1 MKEVSWGIIGCG
13 DVTEIKS
20 GPALM
25 KAPHSSVAAVMRRDA
40 GRAEDYARRHGVA
53 RWFSDVDDLL
63 GCDEVNAVYV
73 ATPPSTH
80 MALTIKALDS
90 GRPVLVEKPM
100 AMNVR
105 ECEEMVAAAKANAQP
120 LFVAYYR
127 RALPRFEKMR
137 ELVQSGAI
145 GTPRCVIVR
154 HLMNPDDLPP
164 PGWRVDPAVAGGGH
178 FVDKQTHALNWI
190 DHALGPVAQAKG
202 VVANQSQ
209 TSAAEDTVGFTL
221 CLESGLIVSGLS
233 CYVAGEAADSITV
246 VGSGGQVEMSC
257 LDWSPLRLTN
267 NGAVRD
273 LEIPDPPHVHQP
285 FVERVVAHIRG
296 DGLAPCMGEDGM
308 RTTWVTDQL
317 YADYRGARGTV

>member
-1 MKEVSWGIIGCG
+1 MTEISWGIIGCG
-13 DVTEIKS
+13 DVTEVKS

-25 KAPHSSVAAVMRRDA
+25 KAPHSSVAAVMRRDG

-53 RWFSDVDDLL
+53 RWFDNVDDLL
-63 GCDEVNAVYV
+63 GCEAVNAVYV

-80 MALTIKALDS
+80 LSLAVKALDS

-100 AMNVR
+100 AMNVG
-105 ECEEMVAAAKANAQP
+105 ECAEMIAAAKANDQP

-137 ELVQSGAI
+137 DLVQSGAI
-145 GTPRCVIVR
+145 GTPRCVIIR
-154 HLMNPDDLPP
+154 HLMNPVDLL

-190 DHALGPVAQAKG
+190 DHTLGPVAQAMG

-221 CLESGLIVSGLS
+221 RLESGLVVSGMC
-233 CYVAGEAADSITV
+233 CYVAGEPADSITV
-246 VGSGGQVEMSC
+246 VGSEGQVEMSC
-257 LDWSPLRLTN
+257 LEWSPLRLTSK
-267 NGAVRD
+267 GSVQEFDIA
-273 LEIPDPPHVHQP
+273 DPPHVHQP
-285 FVERVVAHIRG
+285 FIETVVAHIRG
-296 DGLAPCMGEDGM
+296 EGLAPCMGADGM

-317 YADYRGARGTV
+317 YADYRGAGGAD